1 MSKDSGEF
9 YRPSALVFLLVF
21 PPFLAGASL
30 RIYALDHEHQVCPE
44 GGDGCPGIILINLGK
59 PYSPLFQLH
68 VVDDQPAA
76 LHVQDLHAVAVA
88 VHKDEGITVTH
99 VHAHAVGHDT
109 AQGVE
114 ALAHVRGVRI
124 QEEAVGVA

>member
-1 MSKDSGEF
+1 MGKDSGEY
-9 YRPSALVFLLVF
+9 YRLSTLVFLLIF

-30 RIYALDHEHQVCPE
+30 WIYALDHEHQVGPE
-44 GGDGCPGIILINLGK
+44 GGDGCPGVILVNLGK
-59 PYSPLFQLH
+59 AYGALFQLH
-68 VVDDQPAA
+68 VIDDQPAT